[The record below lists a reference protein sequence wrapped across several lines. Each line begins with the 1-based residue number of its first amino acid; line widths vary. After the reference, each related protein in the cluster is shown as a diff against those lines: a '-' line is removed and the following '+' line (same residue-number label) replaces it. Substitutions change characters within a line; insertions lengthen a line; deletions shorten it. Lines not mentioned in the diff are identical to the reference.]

1 MAEVKGR
8 QKRTE
13 KARQTRW
20 RVVRAAEELFVA
32 DGYGVTT
39 VQGVA
44 EHAGVAVQTIYYAFG
59 NKRALLKEVVDT
71 AIAGD
76 DEPVATL
83 DRAWFRDAV
92 AAPSADEHLRLH
104 VEGTTAVLGRVAR
117 VAEMLNVASHIDPDV
132 DALWDTPGDP
142 RYEVQ
147 CRTAEAFVDKPGARA
162 DLRASEVADLLYGLL
177 SPELYLLFTRERG
190 WSPQLWQDWVRGT
203 LARQMCRE
211 DAAQAA
217 GLRA

>member
-13 KARQTRW
+13 KARQTRR
-20 RVVRAAEELFVA
+20 RVVRAAEEMFVA

-39 VQGVA
+39 LQGIAQRA
-44 EHAGVAVQTIYYAFG
+44 EVAVQTIYFTFG

-76 DEPVATL
+76 DEPVATM
-83 DRAWFRDAV
+83 DREWFRGAI
-92 AAPSADEHLRLH
+92 AASTAHEHLWLH

-117 VAEMLNVASHIDPDV
+117 IVEMLRVATAVDPDV
-132 DALWDTPGDP
+132 EGLWDTPGDP

-147 CRTAEAFVDKPGARA
+147 RATAEALLGKPGIRPDLSAA
-162 DLRASEVADLLYGLL
+162 DVADVLYGLL
-177 SPELYLLFTRERG
+177 SPELFLMFTRERE
-190 WSPQLWQDWVRGT
+190 WSAPRWQEWVYDT
-203 LARQMCRE
+203 LVRQVCV
-211 DAAQAA
+211 DHAKA
-217 GLRA
+217 GE